1 MKQNRLFVVLQ
12 HLKCWL
18 FILISFSGVLC
29 FAPPIDLIC
38 QDCKTDPCKCS
49 TPQGHY
55 ICQDCKTDPCKCS
68 TSHDHY
74 IYIGIAV
81 FLILLITAL
90 IIYRKRSISKSRI
103 SFGDK

>member
-1 MKQNRLFVVLQ
+1 MKQNRLFVALQ

-18 FILISFSGVLC
+18 LILISFSGVLC

-49 TPQGHY
+49 IKPP
-55 ICQDCKTDPCKCS
+55 DPIEGS
-68 TSHDHY
+68 VPADQSY
-74 IYIGIAV
+74 YFYIGIAV

>member
-49 TPQGHY
+49 MPSQEGNPVNG
-55 ICQDCKTDPCKCS
+55 TDS
-68 TSHDHY
+68 ANQSYY

>member
-49 TPQGHY
+49 PPPPPP
-55 ICQDCKTDPCKCS
+55 IDSDS
-68 TSHDHY
+68 TGQSYY

-81 FLILLITAL
+81 FIILVITAL
-90 IIYRKRSISKSRI
+90 VIHRKRSISKSRI
-103 SFGDK
+103 SFGSK

>member
-1 MKQNRLFVVLQ
+1 MKQNRLFIVLQ

-49 TPQGHY
+49 MPS
-55 ICQDCKTDPCKCS
+55 QDPVNGTDS
-68 TSHDHY
+68 ANQSYY